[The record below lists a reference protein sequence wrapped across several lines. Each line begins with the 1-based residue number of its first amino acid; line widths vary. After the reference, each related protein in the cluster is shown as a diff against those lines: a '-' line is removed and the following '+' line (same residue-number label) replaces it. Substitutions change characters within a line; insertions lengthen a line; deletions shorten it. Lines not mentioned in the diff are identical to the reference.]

1 MSFKSIESI
10 LDRAMSDTN
19 FAVQMLTNPK
29 ETLAEYDLSAEE
41 VARFESLSRADFD
54 AFNQASPE
62 ERKSFGLAVL
72 NHNQTAL
79 QVRK

>member
-10 LDRAMSDTN
+10 LDRAMSDTS

-41 VARFESLSRADFD
+41 VARFESLSRADFEG
-54 AFNQASPE
+54 FNKASPE
-62 ERKSFGLAVL
+62 QRKSFGLALL
-72 NHNQTAL
+72 NHNQSML
-79 QVRK
+79 RVK